1 MSELRRVR
9 DELEDVQQRLEELD
23 EDDVT
28 TRLDLHEVR
37 ARLREDAERLRH
49 EEAGEESVTELRAR
63 LARLEAKRD
72 EILARRVTHEPR
84 GPFGAHEGDGGGSG
98 SDRIHLPHTDRW
110 LLEDRR
116 LEEEIISLRRHLAEV
131 ASDDD
136 ETQEPG

>member
-9 DELEDVQQRLEELD
+9 DELEDVQRRLDELD

-28 TRLDLHEVR
+28 ARLDLHEVR
-37 ARLREDAERLRH
+37 ARLREEAERLRH
-49 EEAGEESVTELRAR
+49 EEGGEESVTELRAR

-84 GPFGAHEGDGGGSG
+84 PFGQQDTGADGGGSG
-98 SDRIHLPHTDRW
+98 ADRIHLPHTDRW

-116 LEEEIISLRRHLAEV
+116 LEEEIASLRRYLAEV
-131 ASDDD
+131 AADDD
-136 ETQEPG
+136 TDEPG

>member
-9 DELEDVQQRLEELD
+9 DELEDVQQRLDELD

-37 ARLREDAERLRH
+37 ARLRADADRLAQ

-72 EILARRVTHEPR
+72 EILSRNVTHEPR
-84 GPFGAHEGDGGGSG
+84 GPFGESAETDGGSG

-116 LEEEIISLRRHLAEV
+116 LEEQIIALRQRLTEL
-131 ASDDD
+131 ASDTD
-136 ETQEPG
+136 ESNEPG